1 MEDNSALWSALMSR
15 DQNGGMWNNPFMYLI
30 WLALFQRNGGGLFGG
45 CNGNAVADL
54 ANQAS
59 DNQNFGNLADTV
71 RGAAGFST
79 EKTINASILGDKD
92 IQSKLAECCCNT
104 QQGILRMGYENQLAN
119 ERQTGVLHSRIDQ
132 LASGIQT
139 GFASVGYET
148 QRQTCDIINNA
159 NANTQR
165 IVDVMNNHWN
175 QDLRDKLFE
184 MSQNA
189 QTASI
194 VNQLK
199 TT

>member
-1 MEDNSALWSALMSR
+1 MSR

-71 RGAAGFST
+71 REAAGFST
-79 EKTINASILGDKD
+79 EKAINASILGDKD

-104 QQGILRMGYENQLAN
+104 QQGILRMGYESQLQSCQN
-119 ERQTGVLHSRIDQ
+119 HGSVMSRIDQ
-132 LASGIQT
+132 LANGVTQGFSSIGFLSEKNTNAILQGQKDQT
-139 GFASVGYET
+139 QVILGALS
-148 QRQTCDIINNA
+148 
-159 NANTQR
+159 
-165 IVDVMNNHWN
+165 NHWT